1 MPTIF
6 IIGNFGAWRGRGTR
20 KEGTPP
26 WWRDQL
32 LITSEGEIG
41 VTSSGESGIGGP
53 TPSCVLSFD
62 EESLSG
68 KQLSLLNLA
77 IIPLAKAKIRCEG
90 RTFFN
95 KKKNDKTFDGYFSL
109 YQNLD
114 PQYPNFI
121 ASPHVLVRSL
131 RLSDPEGATGMSI
144 MEAFFFIDCR
154 FLLGGMMAAMALN

>member
-1 MPTIF
+1 MPLSLAVFARNIVLEKALPPAIPLQYKTTPCQLFSLSVISEL
-6 IIGNFGAWRGRGTR
+6 GGDGEQ
-20 KEGTPP
+20 EGTPP

-114 PQYPNFI
+114 PQSPNFI
-121 ASPHVLVRSL
+121 AWPTAGISLNEFRSP
-131 RLSDPEGATGMSI
+131 LS
-144 MEAFFFIDCR
+144 
-154 FLLGGMMAAMALN
+154 